1 MNPFLVLLI
10 VVLAAL
16 LVAAAVAGWLI
27 WRCPITFY
35 KMMARRALKRSGL
48 KQVFV
53 ASPVGPQSVFVG
65 GSGPV
70 LMLLHGAGDH
80 AGTWSRVVPALIR
93 DHSLVIPDL
102 AGHGDSQPATGLI
115 EASAIVAGLEAVLV
129 SQSRNQPVTL
139 VGNSLGGWMAM
150 VLAGRNADRL
160 ERVVAVNG
168 GALAIPPGPVNLQP
182 RDREEARQTMMR
194 LRDPGFPRIPDNVL
208 DELVR
213 TSKSGPLAR
222 FAATAERFQ
231 PWVMDEAQLGT
242 LAVPVF
248 LLWGVADQL
257 LTLAYA
263 RQMLAALPDARLI
276 TIEHCGHIPQ
286 QEAPGRFLEALGKV
300 LHNQA
305 E

>member
-1 MNPFLVLLI
+1 MNLSLVLLI
-10 VVLAAL
+10 TLLAVLLA
-16 LVAAAVAGWLI
+16 AAAVAGWLV

-35 KMMARRALKRSGL
+35 KMMARRSLKGSGL

-53 ASPVGPQSVFVG
+53 ASPAGPQSVFVG

-80 AGTWSRVVPALIR
+80 AGTWSRVVPGLIQ
-93 DHSLVIPDL
+93 DYSLVIPDL

-150 VLAGRNADRL
+150 VLAGRNAERI

-168 GALAIPPGPVNLQP
+168 GALPVPAGPVNLLP
-182 RDREEARQTMMR
+182 RDRDEARQTMMR
-194 LRDPGFPRIPDNVL
+194 LRDPGHPRIPDNVL

-213 TSKSGPLAR
+213 KSRSGPLAR
-222 FAATAERFQ
+222 FAATAERFA
-231 PWVMDEAQLGT
+231 PWVMDAEKLGT

-248 LLWGVADQL
+248 LLWGAADQL
-257 LTLAYA
+257 LTLDYA
-263 RQMLAALPDARLI
+263 RQLLTALPDARLI
-276 TIEHCGHIPQ
+276 TIDRCGHIPQ
-286 QEAPGRFLEALGKV
+286 QEAPGRFLEALGKA
-300 LHNQA
+300 LHNQV